1 MASSLRKQGELGD
14 AHDYCSEATR
24 LALMSGDQATY
35 ARSIRI
41 MGDIYRKKNDI
52 NKAFRQYET
61 AMGSAAA
68 MGDRVIQMESM
79 DGAARCLE
87 ALRLQKK
94 ICNCRPLEFNTR
106 LLEVASSVGAK
117 LLVRTIRMRLSKIY
131 HALGDDDQRLHQDR
145 VVTRLQEDLDM
156 SCAGCRS
163 PYGYERDSLE
173 ALPCAHILH
182 ARCAYEIMRG
192 KNKKKKRA
200 CPECDRV
207 MTSKLYLNCND
218 FNGGFSPVPLSVC
231 SSDSH
236 CTSYQAT
243 SSV

>member
-1 MASSLRKQGELGD
+1 
-14 AHDYCSEATR
+14 
-24 LALMSGDQATY
+24 
-35 ARSIRI
+35 
-41 MGDIYRKKNDI
+41 MGDIYRKKSDI

-87 ALRLQKK
+87 ALRLQHK

-117 LLVRTIRMRLSKIY
+117 LLVRKVRIRLSRIY
-131 HALGDDDQRLHQDR
+131 HALGDEDQKLHHERLALR
-145 VVTRLQEDLDM
+145 IQEDLDLQ
-156 SCAGCRS
+156 CGGCGS
-163 PYGYERDSLE
+163 PYGLESDSLE

-182 ARCAYEIMRG
+182 ARCAYELFKR
-192 KNKKKKRA
+192 NKKKKRS
-200 CPECDRV
+200 CPDCDR
-207 MTSKLYLNCND
+207 TSSRLYLNCND
-218 FNGGFSPVPLSVC
+218 YNNMTYSPIPLSVC

-236 CTSYQAT
+236 CTSHQAI